1 MFKRFITFM
10 AAAVAAVSMVSCD
23 NDDSKPTIEFS
34 KTLYTVYQKGAVDVD
49 VVVSGPAE
57 TDLTVPLTFIGNA
70 EKGVDY
76 TASAESVVIKAGESS
91 GSVTITNVSLSEE
104 KQVSLGFTV
113 PEGYSMGT
121 KIVAVI
127 APSSQEA
134 LVYSFSMTKF
144 DALEGC
150 LATVNVVGT
159 LTGKDF
165 KADEDIY
172 VPLAVSGE
180 GASKLSFTDEGTT
193 STSSVSAKPGVFA
206 LIHAGESS
214 GVAKFKVEDGFSG
227 DLKAEISVNEEA
239 DSRFIAGDNS
249 KMEVAVKGLQT
260 PDKLVGTWK
269 FSKVFSK
276 DEMDMWFME
285 YEDDPEALPTHNEG
299 FTLTFAK
306 ESDGT
311 VSLTPGGKG
320 DFLNFFRKATVTL
333 GEPKNMV
340 AKGVVLGAHSTSEGQ
355 MFIAADET
363 NGCAYQSDTYYKL
376 SSANRAFSA
385 TKETLGEATVV
396 FRLSDDGLTL
406 EFRDYDKPPFGEM
419 WADEWT
425 KFDPDMFGFASL
437 FVKQ

>member
-1 MFKRFITFM
+1 M

-34 KTLYTVYQKGAVDVD
+34 KTLYTVYQKGDVDVD

-333 GEPKNMV
+333 GEPKNLV
-340 AKGVVLGAHSTSEGQ
+340 AKGVYWARTAHRNDRCSSRRTRQTVVHISPTHTTSFRLQTVHSARQKRHLENLPWCSDCLTTASHWSSAIMTSHLSVKCGL
-355 MFIAADET
+355 T
-363 NGCAYQSDTYYKL
+363 NGRNSILTCSVSHH
-376 SSANRAFSA
+376 SS
-385 TKETLGEATVV
+385 
-396 FRLSDDGLTL
+396 
-406 EFRDYDKPPFGEM
+406 
-419 WADEWT
+419 
-425 KFDPDMFGFASL
+425 
-437 FVKQ
+437 

>member
-1 MFKRFITFM
+1 M

-34 KTLYTVYQKGAVDVD
+34 KTLYTVYQKGDVDVD

-134 LVYSFSMTKF
+134 LVYSFDMTKF

-165 KADEDIY
+165 KAEEDIY

-180 GASKLSFTDEGTT
+180 GASMLSFTDEGTT

-206 LIHAGESS
+206 LIHAGESK

-239 DSRFIAGDNS
+239 DSRFIAGDHS

-276 DEMDMWFME
+276 DEVDLWFMDS
-285 YEDDPEALPTHNEG
+285 EDDPEALPTHNEG

-333 GEPKNMV
+333 GKPKNLV
-340 AKGVVLGAHSTSEGQ
+340 AKGIILGAHSTLEGQ
-355 MFIAADET
+355 QFIQADET
-363 NGCAYQSDTYYKL
+363 NGCSYQSDTYYKL

-385 TKETLGEATVV
+385 TKETLGESTVV

-406 EFRDYDKPPFGEM
+406 EFRDYDKPPFGET
-419 WADEWT
+419 WAEEWT

>member
-1 MFKRFITFM
+1 M

-34 KTLYTVYQKGAVDVD
+34 KTLYTVYQKGDVDVD

-134 LVYSFSMTKF
+134 LVYSFNMTKF

-193 STSSVSAKPGVFA
+193 YSTSSVSAKPGVFA

-285 YEDDPEALPTHNEG
+285 YEDDPEALR
-299 FTLTFAK
+299 FTRQCLEADQRGARKIK
-306 ESDGT
+306 EVTDDG
-311 VSLTPGGKG
+311 
-320 DFLNFFRKATVTL
+320 
-333 GEPKNMV
+333 
-340 AKGVVLGAHSTSEGQ
+340 GVVSAYYQLPGKDPDVNRFVLFKVNSKGTITLVYIEGEL
-355 MFIAADET
+355 D
-363 NGCAYQSDTYYKL
+363 
-376 SSANRAFSA
+376 
-385 TKETLGEATVV
+385 
-396 FRLSDDGLTL
+396 SDDLITL
-406 EFRDYDKPPFGEM
+406 LF
-419 WADEWT
+419 T
-425 KFDPDMFGFASL
+425 KKDL
-437 FVKQ
+437 

>member
-1 MFKRFITFM
+1 M

-34 KTLYTVYQKGAVDVD
+34 KTLYTVYQKGDVDVD

-113 PEGYSMGT
+113 PEGYRMGT

-134 LVYSFSMTKF
+134 LVYSFDMTKF

-180 GASKLSFTDEGTT
+180 GASKLSFTVEGTT
-193 STSSVSAKPGVFA
+193 PTTSTSAKPGVFA
-206 LIHAGESS
+206 LIHAGESK

-239 DSRFIAGDNS
+239 DSRFIAGDHS

-276 DEMDMWFME
+276 DEVDLWFMDS
-285 YEDDPEALPTHNEG
+285 EDDPDALPTHNEG

-333 GEPKNMV
+333 GEPKNLV
-340 AKGVVLGAHSTSEGQ
+340 AKGIVLGAHSTLEGQ
-355 MFIAADET
+355 QFIQADET
-363 NGCAYQSDTYYKL
+363 NGCSYQSDTYYKL
-376 SSANRAFSA
+376 SSANRAFSV

-406 EFRDYDKPPFGEM
+406 EFRDYDKPPFGET
-419 WADEWT
+419 WAEEWT

>member
-1 MFKRFITFM
+1 M
-10 AAAVAAVSMVSCD
+10 AATVAAVSMVSCD

-34 KTLYTVYQKGAVDVD
+34 KTLYTVYQKGDVDVD

-104 KQVSLGFTV
+104 KQVSLGFTA
-113 PEGYSMGT
+113 PEGYRMGT

-134 LVYSFSMTKF
+134 LVYSFDMTKF

-165 KADEDIY
+165 KAEEDIY
-172 VPLAVSGE
+172 VPLAISGE

-193 STSSVSAKPGVFA
+193 PTTSATAKRPGVFA
-206 LIHAGESS
+206 LIHAGESK

-239 DSRFIAGDNS
+239 DSRFIAGDHS
-249 KMEVAVKGLQT
+249 KMKVAVKGLQT

-276 DEMDMWFME
+276 DEVDLWFMDS
-285 YEDDPEALPTHNEG
+285 EDDPEALPTHNEG

-333 GEPKNMV
+333 GKPKNLV
-340 AKGVVLGAHSTSEGQ
+340 AKGIILGAHSTLEGQ
-355 MFIAADET
+355 QFIQADET
-363 NGCAYQSDTYYKL
+363 NGCSYQSDTYYKL
-376 SSANRAFSA
+376 SSANRVFSA

-406 EFRDYDKPPFGEM
+406 EFRDYDKPPFGET
-419 WADEWT
+419 WAEEWT

>member
-34 KTLYTVYQKGAVDVD
+34 KTLYTVYQKGDVDVD

-57 TDLTVPLTFIGNA
+57 TDLTVPLAFIGNA

-113 PEGYSMGT
+113 PEGYRMGT

-134 LVYSFSMTKF
+134 LVYSFDMTKF

-180 GASKLSFTDEGTT
+180 GASKLSFTVEGTT
-193 STSSVSAKPGVFA
+193 PTTSTSAKPGVFA
-206 LIHAGESS
+206 LIHAGESK

-227 DLKAEISVNEEA
+227 NLKAEISVNEEA
-239 DSRFIAGDNS
+239 DSRFIAGDHS

-276 DEMDMWFME
+276 DEMDMWFMDS
-285 YEDDPEALPTHNEG
+285 EDDPDALPTHNEG

-333 GEPKNMV
+333 GEPKNLV
-340 AKGVVLGAHSTSEGQ
+340 AKGVVLGAHSTLEGQ
-355 MFIAADET
+355 QFIQP
-363 NGCAYQSDTYYKL
+363 C
-376 SSANRAFSA
+376 
-385 TKETLGEATVV
+385 
-396 FRLSDDGLTL
+396 
-406 EFRDYDKPPFGEM
+406 PP
-419 WADEWT
+419 
-425 KFDPDMFGFASL
+425 
-437 FVKQ
+437 

>member
-1 MFKRFITFM
+1 M

-34 KTLYTVYQKGAVDVD
+34 KTLYTVYQKGDVDVD

-113 PEGYSMGT
+113 HEGYSMGT

-134 LVYSFSMTKF
+134 LVYSFDMTKF

-150 LATVNVVGT
+150 LATVNVVGS
-159 LTGKDF
+159 LSGKDF

-180 GASKLSFTDEGTT
+180 GASKLSFTVEGTT
-193 STSSVSAKPGVFA
+193 PTTSTSAKPGVFA
-206 LIHAGESS
+206 LIHAGESK

-239 DSRFIAGDNS
+239 DSRFIAGDHS

-276 DEMDMWFME
+276 DEVDLWFMDS
-285 YEDDPEALPTHNEG
+285 EDDPDALPTHNEG

-333 GEPKNMV
+333 GEPKNLV
-340 AKGVVLGAHSTSEGQ
+340 AKGIILGAHSTLEGQ
-355 MFIAADET
+355 QFIQADET
-363 NGCAYQSDTYYKL
+363 NGCSYQSDTYYKL

-385 TKETLGEATVV
+385 TKETLGEVTVV

-406 EFRDYDKPPFGEM
+406 EFRDYDKPPFGET
-419 WADEWT
+419 WAEEWT

>member
-34 KTLYTVYQKGAVDVD
+34 KTLYTVYQKGDVDVD

-57 TDLTVPLTFIGNA
+57 TDLAVPLTFIGNA

-104 KQVSLGFTV
+104 KQVSLGFTA
-113 PEGYSMGT
+113 PEGYRMGT

-134 LVYSFSMTKF
+134 LVYSFDMTKF

-180 GASKLSFTDEGTT
+180 GASKLSFTVEGTT
-193 STSSVSAKPGVFA
+193 PTTSTSAKPGVFA
-206 LIHAGESS
+206 LIHAGESK

-239 DSRFIAGDNS
+239 DSRFIAGDHS

-276 DEMDMWFME
+276 DEVDLWFMD

-333 GEPKNMV
+333 GEPKNLV
-340 AKGVVLGAHSTSEGQ
+340 AKGIILGAHSTLEGQ
-355 MFIAADET
+355 QFIQADET
-363 NGCAYQSDTYYKL
+363 NGCSYQSDTYYKL

-385 TKETLGEATVV
+385 TKETLGEVTVV

-406 EFRDYDKPPFGEM
+406 EFRDYDKPPFGET
-419 WADEWT
+419 WAEEWT

>member
-1 MFKRFITFM
+1 M

-34 KTLYTVYQKGAVDVD
+34 KTLYTVYQKGDVDVD

-180 GASKLSFTDEGTT
+180 GASKLSFTVEGTT
-193 STSSVSAKPGVFA
+193 PTTSTSAKPGVFA

-333 GEPKNMV
+333 GEPKTWLPK
-340 AKGVVLGAHSTSEGQ
+340 AWYWARTAHRKDRCSSRRTRQTVVHISPTHTTSFRLQTVHSARQKRHLEKLPWCSDCLPTASHWSSAIMTSQLSEKCGL
-355 MFIAADET
+355 T
-363 NGCAYQSDTYYKL
+363 NGRNSTLTCSVSHH
-376 SSANRAFSA
+376 SS
-385 TKETLGEATVV
+385 
-396 FRLSDDGLTL
+396 
-406 EFRDYDKPPFGEM
+406 
-419 WADEWT
+419 
-425 KFDPDMFGFASL
+425 
-437 FVKQ
+437 

>member
-1 MFKRFITFM
+1 M

-34 KTLYTVYQKGAVDVD
+34 KTLYTVYQKGDVDVD

-104 KQVSLGFTV
+104 KQVSLGFTA
-113 PEGYSMGT
+113 PEGYSMGA

-134 LVYSFSMTKF
+134 LVYSFDMTKF

-165 KADEDIY
+165 KAEEDIY

-206 LIHAGESS
+206 LIHAGESK

-239 DSRFIAGDNS
+239 DSRFIAGDHS

-276 DEMDMWFME
+276 DEVDLWFMDS
-285 YEDDPEALPTHNEG
+285 EDDPEALPTHNEG

-333 GEPKNMV
+333 GKPKNLV
-340 AKGVVLGAHSTSEGQ
+340 AKGIVLGAHSTLEGQ
-355 MFIAADET
+355 QFIQADET
-363 NGCAYQSDTYYKL
+363 NGCSYQSDTYYKL

-385 TKETLGEATVV
+385 TKETLGEVTVV

-406 EFRDYDKPPFGEM
+406 EFRDYDKPPFGET
-419 WADEWT
+419 WAEEWT

>member
-1 MFKRFITFM
+1 M

-34 KTLYTVYQKGAVDVD
+34 KTLYTVYQKGDVDVD

-104 KQVSLGFTV
+104 KQVSLGFTA
-113 PEGYSMGT
+113 PEGYRMGT

-134 LVYSFSMTKF
+134 LVYSFDMTKF

-165 KADEDIY
+165 KAEEDIY

-206 LIHAGESS
+206 LIHAGESK

-239 DSRFIAGDNS
+239 DSRFIAGDHS

-269 FSKVFSK
+269 FSK
-276 DEMDMWFME
+276 DEVDLWFMDS
-285 YEDDPEALPTHNEG
+285 EDDPDALPTHNEG

-333 GEPKNMV
+333 GEPKNLV
-340 AKGVVLGAHSTSEGQ
+340 AKGIILGAHSTLEGQ
-355 MFIAADET
+355 QFIQADET
-363 NGCAYQSDTYYKL
+363 NGCSYQSDTYYKL

-406 EFRDYDKPPFGEM
+406 EFRDYDKPPFGET
-419 WADEWT
+419 WAEEWT
-425 KFDPDMFGFASL
+425 KFDADMFGFASL

>member
-134 LVYSFSMTKF
+134 LVYSFNMTKF

-180 GASKLSFTDEGTT
+180 GASKLSFTVEGTT
-193 STSSVSAKPGVFA
+193 PTTSTSAKPGVFA

-333 GEPKNMV
+333 DKPKNLV
-340 AKGVVLGAHSTSEGQ
+340 AKGVVLGSHSTLEGQ

-363 NGCAYQSDTYYKL
+363 NSCKYQSDTYYKL

-419 WADEWT
+419 WADEWA

>member
-34 KTLYTVYQKGAVDVD
+34 KTLYTVYQKGDVDVD

-113 PEGYSMGT
+113 PEGYRMGT

-134 LVYSFSMTKF
+134 LVYSFDMTKF

-180 GASKLSFTDEGTT
+180 GASKLSFTVEGTT
-193 STSSVSAKPGVFA
+193 PTTSTSAKPGVFA
-206 LIHAGESS
+206 LIHAGESK

-239 DSRFIAGDNS
+239 DSRFIAGDHS

-276 DEMDMWFME
+276 DEVDLWFMDS
-285 YEDDPEALPTHNEG
+285 EDDPDALPTHNEG

-333 GEPKNMV
+333 GEPKNLV
-340 AKGVVLGAHSTSEGQ
+340 AKGIVLGAHSTLEGQ
-355 MFIAADET
+355 QFIQADET
-363 NGCAYQSDTYYKL
+363 NGCSYQSDTYYKL
-376 SSANRAFSA
+376 SSANRAFSV

-406 EFRDYDKPPFGEM
+406 EFRDYDKPPFGET
-419 WADEWT
+419 WAEEWT

>member
-1 MFKRFITFM
+1 M

-34 KTLYTVYQKGAVDVD
+34 KTLYTVYQKGDVDVD
-49 VVVSGPAE
+49 VVVSGPAV

-113 PEGYSMGT
+113 PEGYRMGT

-134 LVYSFSMTKF
+134 LVYSFDMTKF

-180 GASKLSFTDEGTT
+180 GASKLSFTVEGTTPTT
-193 STSSVSAKPGVFA
+193 STSAKTRRIRA
-206 LIHAGESS
+206 DTCRRIQRSGEVQ
-214 GVAKFKVEDGFSG
+214 G
-227 DLKAEISVNEEA
+227 
-239 DSRFIAGDNS
+239 
-249 KMEVAVKGLQT
+249 
-260 PDKLVGTWK
+260 
-269 FSKVFSK
+269 
-276 DEMDMWFME
+276 
-285 YEDDPEALPTHNEG
+285 
-299 FTLTFAK
+299 
-306 ESDGT
+306 
-311 VSLTPGGKG
+311 
-320 DFLNFFRKATVTL
+320 
-333 GEPKNMV
+333 
-340 AKGVVLGAHSTSEGQ
+340 
-355 MFIAADET
+355 
-363 NGCAYQSDTYYKL
+363 
-376 SSANRAFSA
+376 
-385 TKETLGEATVV
+385 
-396 FRLSDDGLTL
+396 
-406 EFRDYDKPPFGEM
+406 
-419 WADEWT
+419 
-425 KFDPDMFGFASL
+425 
-437 FVKQ
+437 

>member
-1 MFKRFITFM
+1 MT
-10 AAAVAAVSMVSCD
+10 AAVAAVSMVSCD

-34 KTLYTVYQKGAVDVD
+34 KTLYTVYQKGDVDVD

-104 KQVSLGFTV
+104 KQVSLGFTA
-113 PEGYSMGT
+113 PEGYRMGT

-134 LVYSFSMTKF
+134 LVYSFDMTKF

-180 GASKLSFTDEGTT
+180 GASKLSFTVEGTT
-193 STSSVSAKPGVFA
+193 PTTSTSAKPGVFA
-206 LIHAGESS
+206 LIHAGESK

-239 DSRFIAGDNS
+239 DSRFIAGDHS

-276 DEMDMWFME
+276 DEVDLWFMDS
-285 YEDDPEALPTHNEG
+285 EDDPDALPTHNEG

-333 GEPKNMV
+333 GEPKNLV
-340 AKGVVLGAHSTSEGQ
+340 AKGIVLGAHSTLEGQ
-355 MFIAADET
+355 QFIQADET

-385 TKETLGEATVV
+385 TKETLGEVTVV

-406 EFRDYDKPPFGEM
+406 EFRDYDKPPFGET
-419 WADEWT
+419 WAEEWT